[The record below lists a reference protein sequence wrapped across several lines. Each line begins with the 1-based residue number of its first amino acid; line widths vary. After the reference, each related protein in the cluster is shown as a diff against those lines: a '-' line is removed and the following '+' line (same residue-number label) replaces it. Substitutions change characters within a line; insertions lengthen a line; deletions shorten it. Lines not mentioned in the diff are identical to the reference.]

1 MRYDW
6 VMRQTIEPLL
16 PATEPNVFC
25 YGNARGIDV
34 ETARG
39 PPVQIVP
46 RTVVPRVLPA
56 PERIGR
62 QGHQAAQAAEN
73 IIGPLRPEEGAVT
86 AIVLDDEDPHEE
98 TGGEHRQRQRHPK

>member
-6 VMRQTIEPLL
+6 VTRQTIEP
-16 PATEPNVFC
+16 PSPSTEPNVFC
-25 YGNARGIDV
+25 DSYARGVDV

-46 RTVVPRVLPA
+46 GTVVPRVLPP
-56 PERIGR
+56 PERIRR
-62 QGHQAAQAAEN
+62 QGHQAAQTAEN
-73 IIGPLRPEEGAVT
+73 IIGPLRPEEGSVT
-86 AIVLDDEDPHEE
+86 AIVLNDEDPHEE